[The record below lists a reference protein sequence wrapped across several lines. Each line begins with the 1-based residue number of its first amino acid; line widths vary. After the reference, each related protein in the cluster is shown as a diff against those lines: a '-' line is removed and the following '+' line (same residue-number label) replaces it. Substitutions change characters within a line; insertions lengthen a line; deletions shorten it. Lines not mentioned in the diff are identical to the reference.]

1 METETKEPPV
11 KGALIYQP
19 QGAAGKSML
28 SGQSIY
34 IMVALM
40 AAHIVIT
47 AEGC

>member
-1 METETKEPPV
+1 MQNKEETPV

-19 QGAAGKSML
+19 QGAAGESML

-34 IMVALM
+34 TMVALT

>member
-1 METETKEPPV
+1 MKTETKETPV

-19 QGAAGKSML
+19 QGAAGEYAKW
-28 SGQSIY
+28 QSIY

-47 AEGC
+47 AEEC